1 MFIEAL
7 FIPSHTPVYQLMIGI
22 TTCDLSALWNIIQ
35 PQKGMDSG
43 TGCNR
48 DDPWKHC
55 AKWKKQPL
63 NVVYCV
69 IPFMWNVQIRK
80 IRRDQ
85 K

>member
-1 MFIEAL
+1 MKHGVVYDPAIKVLDISPRKRKIYVQRKAQIWMFIEAL

-48 DDPWKHC
+48 DDP
-55 AKWKKQPL
+55 
-63 NVVYCV
+63 
-69 IPFMWNVQIRK
+69 
-80 IRRDQ
+80 
-85 K
+85 